1 MAGSTIRRVVLTV
14 AILTVAAFAAGV
26 GWVTTASS
34 AAPADDG
41 RAFTTC
47 MRAQGLPG
55 FPEVALSS
63 DGLINFDIRGERVD
77 VLSEKYGAAV
87 RACGSLLP
95 TGSRLP
101 GAPAA
106 PSAPSPPS

>member
-14 AILTVAAFAAGV
+14 AVLTAAFAAGV

-41 RAFTTC
+41 RAFTAC

-77 VLSEKYGAAV
+77 VLSDKYGAAV

-95 TGSRLP
+95 AGSRLP

-106 PSAPSPPS
+106 PSAPSLPS